1 MSRGFSPEAWEPGVA
16 DSVSIWFWRQSP
28 SPFVNSDILVDNITD
43 SYVPLEAPNSKAP
56 SCSSARQAD
65 E

>member
-1 MSRGFSPEAWEPGVA
+1 MSGGVSLESWALVAA
-16 DSVSIWFWRQSP
+16 DTVKHLILERNP
-28 SPFVNSDILVDNITD
+28 SPFVNSDILVDNRTD
-43 SYVPLEAPNSKAP
+43 SYVPLKAPNSKAP